1 MSAAQDAST
10 SECPGR
16 RSRTSATALAGTTS
30 ATQRSSRFL
39 NAVERAFD
47 TFTEAPDRWPLVNGL
62 SPNRRMRYYVMAV
75 FPYTVVYQRRDEDL
89 VEIVAVAHQKRRR
102 YWERR
107 RR

>member
-1 MSAAQDAST
+1 
-10 SECPGR
+10 
-16 RSRTSATALAGTTS
+16 
-30 ATQRSSRFL
+30 
-39 NAVERAFD
+39 
-47 TFTEAPDRWPLVNGL
+47 
-62 SPNRRMRYYVMAV
+62 MRYYVMAV